1 MVTKM
6 APLCKL
12 FFCGASFRSSTLS
25 GNHPYESFNLPILS
39 TFSSRG
45 HPRLS
50 GAAWVRKLKNMTT
63 KDDILKAH
71 TVISGQLRNTPAQ
84 RSVHLEQLS
93 GSEVFLKLEN
103 YQVTGSFK
111 VRGGLN
117 KLSCLSPGER
127 ERGII
132 AASSGNHGAAC
143 AFGASHAGCP
153 VTVCVPTYASA
164 SKVELMKSYGAEVK
178 HHGEDCLETEVYARS
193 LAQENG
199 LAYVSPYNDPHII
212 SGQGTVAVELLEQ
225 ATALD
230 AVFISVGGGGLIAG
244 MGTYLKAVSPGTE
257 IIACSPAAS
266 PAMHACI
273 EAGEV
278 IEVPCSETL
287 SDATAGGVEPGSI
300 TFDICR
306 KVIDR
311 SILVSEDEISS
322 AMRDFISNHR
332 MLIEGSAGVALAAFL
347 KTREDYSGK
356 RIGIVICGANISI
369 EKLREI
375 LD

>member
-1 MVTKM
+1 MPALDNMLTK
-6 APLCKL
+6 A
-12 FFCGASFRSSTLS
+12 
-25 GNHPYESFNLPILS
+25 
-39 TFSSRG
+39 
-45 HPRLS
+45 
-50 GAAWVRKLKNMTT
+50 
-63 KDDILKAH
+63 DILKAH
-71 TVISGQLRNTPAQ
+71 TVTSGQLRQTPAQ
-84 RSVHLEQLS
+84 RSTHLEQLS
-93 GSEVFLKLEN
+93 EGEVFLKLEN

-111 VRGGLN
+111 ARGGLN
-117 KLSCLSPGER
+117 KLSALSPAER

-143 AFGASHAGCP
+143 AFGASQAGCP

-164 SKVELMKSYGAEVK
+164 SKVDLIKSYGAEVK

-193 LAQENG
+193 LAQENE
-199 LAYVSPYNDPHII
+199 LAYVSPYNDPHIVA
-212 SGQGTVAVELLEQ
+212 GQGTVAVELLEQ
-225 ATALD
+225 AETLD
-230 AVFISVGGGGLIAG
+230 AVFIAVGGGGLIAG

-257 IIACSPAAS
+257 IIACSPEAS

-273 EAGEV
+273 DAGEI
-278 IEVPCSETL
+278 IEVSCSETL
-287 SDATAGGVEPGSI
+287 SDATAGGVEPGAI

-322 AMRDFISNHR
+322 AMRDFIATHR

-347 KTREDYSGK
+347 KSREDYSGK

-369 EKLREI
+369 GKLREI
-375 LD
+375 LG